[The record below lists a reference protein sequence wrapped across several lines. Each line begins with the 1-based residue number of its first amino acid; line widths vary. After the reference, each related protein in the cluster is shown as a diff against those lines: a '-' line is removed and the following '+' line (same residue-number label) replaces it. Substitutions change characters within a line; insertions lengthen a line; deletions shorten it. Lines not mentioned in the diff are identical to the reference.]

1 MKKSWYLPVGFDE
14 ILPPKSLKIEKLKR
28 VLIDLYISSGYEYII
43 PPLLEFSETLGGE
56 AHEELEAYAFS
67 FADNL
72 SEKQLSFRPDLSE
85 QAARIDAHRFNTLD
99 PVRLCYV
106 GDILKKKIS
115 QIHRSRTTIQVG
127 AEIFGDPSLE
137 ADLESMNLMIEG
149 LRKVGVKEITLSI
162 GHAGLTS
169 FLFKEIKKSST
180 INIDKV
186 ESVLSKKSE
195 SDIRALSSEEL
206 TSEQVNMLLDLSKLY
221 GGTEV
226 IETAKSKLSVLDDEI
241 IHYLDYLESLIEN
254 LQLNKKIKLHI
265 DLGEVYGFRYHNGVV
280 FSAYIDKAGYPLA
293 KGGRYDGISKT
304 EDLLRPA
311 VGFDLDILAIAEHSN
326 LDLESE

>member
-1 MKKSWYLPVGFDE
+1 MKKSWNLPVGFDE

-85 QAARIDAHRFNTLD
+85 QAARIDAYRFNTLD

-106 GDILKKKIS
+106 GDTLKKKIS

-265 DLGEVYGFRYHNGVV
+265 DLGEVCNTI
-280 FSAYIDKAGYPLA
+280 ALL
-293 KGGRYDGISKT
+293 KGKS
-304 EDLLRPA
+304 
-311 VGFDLDILAIAEHSN
+311 
-326 LDLESE
+326 